1 MEDQHGGEKAM
12 AVPNGTEGSLEGN
25 NNLAPIAAE
34 NQSHISLLPDL
45 NELPLTD
52 EMMVDQ
58 QDLNAITDG
67 LIISPDL
74 VTSTF
79 KEGVGVDVLTS
90 DVAVP
95 ANCTIMSQHVSMPA
109 RLNVNSPSAAAPFS
123 SSYGRFGFGEMEGG
137 RALSASSIMKDKQI
151 VLEGVLEDRWQPLSD
166 CSAAVTNHWELTL
179 GPDPFN
185 LLPIIEGNFQKKE
198 EAT

>member
-90 DVAVP
+90 DVAR
-95 ANCTIMSQHVSMPA
+95 S
-109 RLNVNSPSAAAPFS
+109 
-123 SSYGRFGFGEMEGG
+123 G
-137 RALSASSIMKDKQI
+137 
-151 VLEGVLEDRWQPLSD
+151 
-166 CSAAVTNHWELTL
+166 
-179 GPDPFN
+179 
-185 LLPIIEGNFQKKE
+185 
-198 EAT
+198 